1 MADEKAA
8 TGKIGFFEERYQV
21 RERFRKNF
29 TDKSVPLHATGIFY
43 CLGGLSLLSFVVQ
56 LVSGALLLL
65 YYVPTSDSAYQSIR
79 YISEVVPY
87 GWLMRG
93 AHFFGANAMVLFVF
107 AHTLRVFYTG
117 SYGKPRELTWVS
129 GVLGLVVTLAMAF
142 TGYLLK
148 WDQISF
154 WGMTAVTSFIKYV
167 PVIGPPI
174 RQMLLGGDSVTGA
187 TLTRFFALHIAIVP
201 GVLIIALIAH
211 FWMIRKI
218 GIARPL

>member
-1 MADEKAA
+1 MAEPRA
-8 TGKIGFFEERYQV
+8 GFFEERYQV

-29 TDKSVPLHATGIFY
+29 TDKSVPYYATAFY
-43 CLGGLSLLSFVVQ
+43 YCFGGLTLLAFAVQ
-56 LVSGALLLL
+56 VVSGALLLL
-65 YYVPTSDSAYQSIR
+65 YYVPDSDKAYQSIH
-79 YISEVVPY
+79 YITNVVSY

-107 AHTLRVFYTG
+107 AHTLRVFFTG

-148 WDQISF
+148 WDQVAY
-154 WGMTAVTSFIKYV
+154 WGMTAVTGFINYV
-167 PVIGPPI
+167 PVVGPPI
-174 RQMLLGGDSVTGA
+174 RQLLLGGDSVTGA

-201 GVLIIALIAH
+201 GVLMIALIAH
-211 FWMIRKI
+211 FWMIRKL
-218 GIARPL
+218 GIAKPL